1 MPSWDLHLSVES
13 RPLMETDKS
22 KVETGSY
29 VPTQTQIRERNR
41 TDYQDA
47 QGQSQTHTKGD
58 LSLSCGGGPG
68 GVLFC
73 SKVTL
78 AQTLSTCLSL

>member
-1 MPSWDLHLSVES
+1 MSYLNTE
-13 RPLMETDKS
+13 
-22 KVETGSY
+22 Y